1 MEPHRDA
8 EAIAQ
13 RRRQQPLPRG
23 RADQREAW
31 QIDADRARRGA
42 VADHQIERAILHR
55 GVEHFLDR
63 GLEAVNLVDEEDVAI
78 LQIGEERGE
87 IARFGDYGA
96 RGDAETDPH
105 LERDDLSQRGL
116 DEPRRAEERSEE
128 HTTELQSHMRISSAV
143 FFMKKKNQY

>member
-42 VADHQIERAILHR
+42 FADPQIERAILHR

-63 GLEAVNLVDEEDVAI
+63 GLEAVNLVDAEDVAI
-78 LQIGEERGE
+78 LQIGKERGE
-87 IARFGDYGA
+87 IARFGDAIGGAACRA
-96 RGDAETDPH
+96 RGCEYVWVSWVA
-105 LERDDLSQRGL
+105 G
-116 DEPRRAEERSEE
+116 
-128 HTTELQSHMRISSAV
+128 
-143 FFMKKKNQY
+143 